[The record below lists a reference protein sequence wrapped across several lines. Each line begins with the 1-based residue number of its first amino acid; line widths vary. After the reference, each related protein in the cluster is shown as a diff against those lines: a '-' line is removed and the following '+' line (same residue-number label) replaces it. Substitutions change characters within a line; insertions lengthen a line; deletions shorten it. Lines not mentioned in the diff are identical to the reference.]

1 MNNYPIRWSWIII
14 ISFFIL
20 GAFDIRFGILGI
32 VCMGTPILHALR
44 GEGKVHCIK
53 YCPRGS
59 FLGKFLAKLSLG
71 YPLPKLMGTR
81 RFKNGLLILM
91 GTVFTFAIIH
101 SGGNFTKLSTAFYR
115 FMGVSFIVGIIMGI
129 LFKPR
134 SWCVVCPMGHA
145 TQVIKEIQVAKPQV
159 TTASNRFTTGNN

>member
-1 MNNYPIRWSWIII
+1 
-14 ISFFIL
+14 
-20 GAFDIRFGILGI
+20 
-32 VCMGTPILHALR
+32 
-44 GEGKVHCIK
+44 
-53 YCPRGS
+53 
-59 FLGKFLAKLSLG
+59 
-71 YPLPKLMGTR
+71 
-81 RFKNGLLILM
+81 M

-101 SGGNFTKLSTAFYR
+101 SGGDFTKLSTAFYR

>member
-1 MNNYPIRWSWIII
+1 MKNYPIRWSWIII

-20 GAFDIRFGILGI
+20 GALDIRFGIMGI
-32 VCMGTPILHALR
+32 ICMGTPILHALR
-44 GEGKVHCIK
+44 GEGKIHCIK

-59 FLGKFLAKLSLG
+59 FLGKFLNKISFG
-71 YPLPKLMGTR
+71 YALPKFMGTR
-81 RFKNGLLILM
+81 RFKNALLMLM
-91 GTVFTFAIIH
+91 TSVFIVAIIH
-101 SGGNFTKLSTAFYR
+101 SGGDFNKLSFAFYR
-115 FMGVSFIVGIIMGI
+115 FMGISFIIGIVMGI

-159 TTASNRFTTGNN
+159 STLSFGKQAKNI

>member
-1 MNNYPIRWSWIII
+1 MNKYPIRWSWIII
-14 ISFFIL
+14 ITFFIL
-20 GAFDIRFGILGI
+20 GALDIRFGILGI
-32 VCMGTPILHALR
+32 VCMGTPIMHALR

-71 YPLPKLMGTR
+71 YALPKVMGTR
-81 RFKNGLLILM
+81 KFKYALLILM
-91 GTVFTFAIIH
+91 GTVFTIAIIH
-101 SGGNFTKLSTAFYR
+101 SGGDFTKLSAAFYR
-115 FMGVSFIVGIIMGI
+115 FMSISFIIGILMGI
-129 LFKPR
+129 TYKPR

-159 TTASNRFTTGNN
+159 STSLTRFTAKNN